1 MTVSPDQAA
10 WFSQTFSAMV
20 ANCDKAV
27 LGKEHVIRLAL
38 TCMLSEGHLLLE
50 DYPGTGKTQLARALS
65 GTVQGTNSRI
75 QFTPD
80 LLPSD
85 VTGVSVFNQD
95 TREFEFRPGGVFA
108 NIVVGDEINRASPK
122 TQSALLEAMEEGSV
136 TVDGVTRQLPQPFGV
151 VATQNPVEH
160 EGTYPLPHAEL
171 DRFMVKMR
179 VGYPDE
185 DAETEMLRLARDPVA
200 GLSPVVEVD
209 EFLEMRRLVEEVY
222 ASEAVLR
229 YVVSVTSATRE
240 HRGINLGASPR
251 ASRML
256 LSAARARAA
265 ANGRSYCAPDDVKAM
280 APGVL
285 GHRVVPS
292 AGGDEGSPDAAE
304 EIVRQLRLRDIGG
317 IIVVDF
323 IDMVLESNR
332 DLVLRRLVELR
343 VPPRA
348 GRRRAP
354 GPRRSGAP
362 RCC

>member
-1 MTVSPDQAA
+1 LDYNGFSERVGRIVDNVELAVSGKRESVFVAVV
-10 WFSQTFSAMV
+10 AML
-20 ANCDKAV
+20 AGGHV
-27 LGKEHVIRLAL
+27 LI
-38 TCMLSEGHLLLE
+38 E
-50 DYPGTGKTQLARALS
+50 DVPGVGKTLLAKSLARSIRADFR
-65 GTVQGTNSRI
+65 RI

-80 LLPSD
+80 LLPAD
-85 VTGVSVFNQD
+85 VTGLNVYNQGD
-95 TREFEFRPGGVFA
+95 GDFEFWAGPVFA
-108 NIVVGDEINRASPK
+108 NVVLADEINRASPK

-179 VGYPDE
+179 IGYPDE
-185 DAETEMLRLARDPVA
+185 DAETEMLRLSRDPVA
-200 GLSPVVEVD
+200 ELSPVVEVE
-209 EFLEMRRLVEEVY
+209 EFMEMRRLVEEVY

-256 LSAARARAA
+256 LSSARARAA

-285 GHRVVPS
+285 GHRIIPA
-292 AGGDEGSPDAAE
+292 AGAGVGGSSDEAE
-304 EIVRQLRLRDIGG
+304 EIVRDI
-317 IIVVDF
+317 
-323 IDMVLESNR
+323 LSS
-332 DLVLRRLVELR
+332 
-343 VPPRA
+343 VPVTEA
-348 GRRRAP
+348 V
-354 GPRRSGAP
+354 
-362 RCC
+362 